1 MTMSLTRR
9 LLPLLLAIAFGPLG
23 FSEDAMDEMAK
34 KTDMNSADS
43 VYALGVWCEEN
54 NKPTAA
60 RKWFGKAIQ
69 LDKNHEA
76 SRTKMGQVL
85 VGDRWVAANMV
96 PGGAK
101 KPEGKGE
108 ETGSRRRSSG
118 PGPTTKE
125 VKWDLAIDEIE
136 RENQFIQ
143 TQIKRMNDSKNDSDE
158 MDSAT
163 RTLYRQDSRKEMIP
177 HLCTALM
184 RDDFRDLYGTA
195 ALIMMFAKD
204 GDQSTVRRLT
214 VFLTKAS
221 ERSTEKEDLE
231 MYAYVTSLAR
241 DRRVIPRL
249 IELMDSPDAVVKKAA
264 TNAFSQV
271 ALQSSEGQTAAK
283 AKDWWNLNHDV
294 SESVFLNEQLQST
307 DPLVAVEAA
316 KGLYDLR
323 EKAIVPVLIKTLKGD
338 NRKANE
344 KAIGLIS
351 RITGNDWGYDV
362 AAAPEARAKVVT
374 QLEKWWK
381 DNSARFEWIED
392 RNAKPADGVA
402 AKPLDPQMEWVKQL
416 ASTTGN
422 EAQLAEQNLLS
433 KGNEAVPTLIK
444 GLKDPVVIVR
454 RKCNDIL
461 KSLSKKDVGFDP
473 RGEDDQR
480 QKGITAWI
488 AWAKE
493 KGLIKDAEDAA
504 Q

>member
-1 MTMSLTRR
+1 MRR
-9 LLPLLLAIAFGPLG
+9 LLPLLLALAIGPLA
-23 FSEDAMDEMAK
+23 FAEDELEAKVK
-34 KTDMNSADS
+34 KTDMNSADA
-43 VYALGVWCEEN
+43 VFELGVWCEQN

-60 RKWFGKAIQ
+60 RKYFNKVIQ
-69 LDKNHEA
+69 LDKNHEPA
-76 SRTKMGQVL
+76 RTKLGMVL
-85 VGDRWVAANMV
+85 VGDRWVPANLA
-96 PGGAK
+96 PAGAK
-101 KPEGKGE
+101 PGSDKKDD
-108 ETGSRRRSSG
+108 TGNRRRSSG
-118 PGPTTKE
+118 PGPAAKD
-125 VKWDLAIDEIE
+125 VKWDLAIEETE

-143 TQIKRMNDSKNDSDE
+143 TQIKRMNDNKNDSDA

-163 RTLYRQDSRKEMIP
+163 LTLYRQDSRTEMIP
-177 HLCTALM
+177 HLCAALL
-184 RDDFRDLYGTA
+184 REDFRDLYGTA

-204 GDQSTVRRLT
+204 NDLSTVKRLT
-214 VFLTKAS
+214 AFLTKAS

-231 MYAYVTSLAR
+231 MYAYVAPLAR
-241 DRRVIPRL
+241 ERRVIPRL
-249 IELMDSPDAVVKKAA
+249 IELMESPDDAVKFAA
-264 TNAFSQV
+264 TKAFAQV
-271 ALQSSEGQTAAK
+271 ALQSPEGLTAAK
-283 AKDWWNLNHDV
+283 AKSWWDLNHDV
-294 SESVFLNEQLQST
+294 SERVFLNEQLQSD

-362 AAAPEARAKVVT
+362 AAAPEARAKVAT

-381 DNSARFEWIED
+381 DNGTRFEWIED
-392 RNAKPADGVA
+392 RNAKPADGAVA
-402 AKPLDPQMEWVKQL
+402 KAHDPLVQWVKQL

-422 EAQLAEQNLLS
+422 EAQMAEQNLLG
-433 KGNEAVPTLIK
+433 KGDEAVPTLIN
-444 GLKDPVVIVR
+444 GLKDPGVIVR

-461 KSLSKKDVGFDP
+461 KTLSKKDVGYDP

-480 QKGITAWI
+480 QKGIAAWT

-493 KGLIKDAEDAA
+493 KGLIKDKEEAA